1 MSDSEHEESNDTT
14 SPPTRYAYG
23 RHEKSLGLL
32 TSRFVQ
38 LLQNAEGGVLDLRK
52 AADVLDVKQKRRIYD
67 ITNVLEGIGLIE
79 KESKNSI
86 RWKGSS
92 RHGNSADMALQLAR
106 LKTRKAALL
115 EKEQELDEQCTKV
128 RQCLKNIT
136 EDPQSGVYRMHLKSR
151 QGPINVLVLNQEDAS
166 MMPPPK
172 QSRLS
177 TQETIEKPAWLYGEE
192 ESTGLLTETN
202 ESTVGEV
209 LTCLTSTT
217 DSLPEPAI
225 ETRQEDSL
233 LRQQQQQQKSLASII
248 EKLQRENALREQ
260 QNSELNG
267 SQTLTQVGKG
277 VSLMWSHMD
286 MECSISIEDL
296 LLCPGPIPVLKLSP
310 LAAEKDYLFHLD
322 KREGLMDLYDLP
334 VSAPKS

>member
-1 MSDSEHEESNDTT
+1 
-14 SPPTRYAYG
+14 
-23 RHEKSLGLL
+23 
-32 TSRFVQ
+32 
-38 LLQNAEGGVLDLRK
+38 
-52 AADVLDVKQKRRIYD
+52 
-67 ITNVLEGIGLIE
+67 
-79 KESKNSI
+79 
-86 RWKGSS
+86 
-92 RHGNSADMALQLAR
+92 
-106 LKTRKAALL
+106 
-115 EKEQELDEQCTKV
+115 
-128 RQCLKNIT
+128 
-136 EDPQSGVYRMHLKSR
+136 MHLKSR

-233 LRQQQQQQKSLASII
+233 LRQQQQQQQKSLASII

-267 SQTLTQVGKG
+267 G
-277 VSLMWSHMD
+277 
-286 MECSISIEDL
+286 
-296 LLCPGPIPVLKLSP
+296 
-310 LAAEKDYLFHLD
+310 
-322 KREGLMDLYDLP
+322 
-334 VSAPKS
+334 